1 MSRDSFVDLVE
12 RVQAGD
18 EGAASELIDRYGEH
32 VQRVARIRLNGSC
45 LRRVVDSAD
54 ICQSVMMNFFRH
66 ATTGELALERPQQLI
81 ALLAKMT
88 TNQVY
93 RKAEFHQAQR
103 RDIRRT
109 DSGDENFP
117 RVAGAG
123 STPSMIVSRQE
134 LRHRVLGQLSEQ
146 ERYLLEQRTAG
157 RSWVDIGSELDVQPD
172 RIRKQLTRALTRVS
186 DSLGLAEKDDSP
198 E

>member
-12 RVQAGD
+12 RVKKGD
-18 EGAASELIDRYGEH
+18 EEAASELVQRYGDH

-66 ATTGELALERPQQLI
+66 ATTGELALERPEQLI

-93 RKAEFHQAQR
+93 RKAEFHQAHR

-109 DSGDENFP
+109 NSGDDEFP
-117 RVAGAG
+117 RVAESG
-123 STPSMIVSRQE
+123 STPSMIVSRRE
-134 LRHRVLGQLSEQ
+134 LRRRVLGQLSEQ
-146 ERYLLEQRTAG
+146 ERYLLEQRTSG
-157 RSWVDIGSELDVQPD
+157 RSWVDIASELDVQPD
-172 RIRKQLTRALTRVS
+172 RIRKQLTRALNRVS
-186 DSLGLAEKDDSP
+186 DSLDLVENGDAS
-198 E
+198 

>member
-12 RVQAGD
+12 RVKKGD
-18 EGAASELIDRYGEH
+18 EEAASELVQRYGDH

-66 ATTGELALERPQQLI
+66 ATSGELALERPEQLI

-93 RKAEFHQAQR
+93 RKAEFHQAHR

-109 DSGDENFP
+109 NSGDDEFP
-117 RVAGAG
+117 RVAESG
-123 STPSMIVSRQE
+123 STPSMIVSRRE
-134 LRHRVLGQLSEQ
+134 LRRRVLCQLSEQ

-157 RSWVDIGSELDVQPD
+157 KSWVDIASELDVQPD
-172 RIRKQLTRALTRVS
+172 RIRKQLTRALNRVS
-186 DSLGLAEKDDSP
+186 DSLNLVENGDAS
-198 E
+198 